1 MGSVHTHQRIFTIE
15 RCDNPSYVQ
24 NANVVE
30 KTKENNQKVKK
41 INWIINKHPPKS
53 QNMIKLSTMGFR
65 YLIKEHVETGMM
77 A

>member
-41 INWIINKHPPKS
+41 IN
-53 QNMIKLSTMGFR
+53 
-65 YLIKEHVETGMM
+65 
-77 A
+77 